1 MQTIVTNRPFVK
13 DPLPLGSTLKQ
24 GPKESYWM
32 QKKVQQRTVSCHFS
46 LLISLFCIR
55 KIPVKN
61 K

>member
-32 QKKVQQRTVSCHFS
+32 QRKVQQRTVS
-46 LLISLFCIR
+46 LFCIC